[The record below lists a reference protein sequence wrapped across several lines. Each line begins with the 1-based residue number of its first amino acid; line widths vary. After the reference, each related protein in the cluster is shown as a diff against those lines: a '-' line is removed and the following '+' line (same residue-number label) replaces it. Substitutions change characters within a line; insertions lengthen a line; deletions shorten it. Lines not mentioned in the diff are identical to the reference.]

1 MAHALPY
8 PLAKSKHHRQRKP
21 GDAMPTIVTEAN
33 RKLTYRRRVRLT
45 KAEEKSLQAFLTA
58 LEDHAKRGHGP
69 ESFKDT
75 IECARTGAEYLGRG
89 VFKSAYALPGG
100 RWVVK
105 VPRTRDFM
113 SNLKDA
119 GVEAD
124 MYNAATPELRQHL
137 ANTRRSPRPWATVQE
152 RAPRTV
158 QKVKDTGTP
167 DERRSIG
174 TKYNEFVDM
183 LSKQF
188 KFAGDLHEQ
197 NIAVRE
203 DGTLCAIDF
212 ALVHNVAGRKF

>member
-1 MAHALPY
+1 
-8 PLAKSKHHRQRKP
+8 
-21 GDAMPTIVTEAN
+21 MPTIVTEAN
-33 RKLTYRRRVRLT
+33 RKLTYRRRVRLS
-45 KAEEKSLQAFLTA
+45 KAEEKSLQTFLAA
-58 LEDHAKRGHGP
+58 LEDHGKRGHGA

-89 VFKSAYALPGG
+89 VFKLAFGLPGG

-105 VPRTRDFM
+105 VPRTRDFT

-124 MYNAATPELRQHL
+124 MYNAATPELRPHL
-137 ANTRRSPRPWATVQE
+137 ANTRRSPRPWATLQE

-158 QKVKDTGTP
+158 QKVKDTGTRE
-167 DERRSIG
+167 ERASIC
-174 TKYNEFVDM
+174 TKYADFVGM
-183 LSKQF
+183 LSKDF
-188 KFAGDLHEQ
+188 NFAGDLHEG

>member
-1 MAHALPY
+1 
-8 PLAKSKHHRQRKP
+8 
-21 GDAMPTIVTEAN
+21 MPTIVSPEA

-45 KAEEKSLQAFLTA
+45 KAEEVALEKFLTA

-89 VFKSAYALPGG
+89 VFKLAFALPGG

-105 VPRTRDFM
+105 VPRVRDFLH
-113 SNLKDA
+113 NTKDA

-124 MYNAATPELRQHL
+124 MYNAASPELRPHL
-137 ANTRRSPRPWATVQE
+137 ANTRRSPKPWATIQE

-158 QKVKDTGTP
+158 QKVKDSGTRE
-167 DERRSIG
+167 ERTSIT
-174 TKYNEFVDM
+174 TKYHEFVGM
-183 LSKQF
+183 LQKDF
-188 KFAGDLHEQ
+188 NFAGDLHEA

-203 DGTLCAIDF
+203 DGSLCAIDF
-212 ALVHNVAGRKF
+212 ALVHNVGGKHFR